1 MHEDSRRIWLA
12 SEPAWVVMAIVL
24 AVLAATAFLWSS
36 RDGEFPAVSSSDEFV
51 TAATEVWE
59 CDPVSSTDNS
69 ASARCLLNG
78 VPVVTEWYSDALASD
93 MYRRE
98 LSATDCFYTNGEVL
112 VHPLSQPPS
121 DADVVRIAGVISG
134 WSVNG
139 PCWSPRTQQ
148 LP

>member
-1 MHEDSRRIWLA
+1 MQEDSRRIWLA
-12 SEPAWVVMAIVL
+12 SEPAWVVMGIVL

-51 TAATEVWE
+51 TAARDVWE
-59 CDPVSSTDNS
+59 CDPVSSTHDS
-69 ASARCLLNG
+69 ASAHCLLNG
-78 VPVVTEWYSDALASD
+78 VPVVTPWYSDAPTSD

-112 VHPLSQPPS
+112 VHPMSQPPS